1 MSKDPQKTDPAAEQ
15 QKNEQA
21 ASQGQQKTDPPV
33 EQQKSEPPVEPPAQQ
48 QAPAKTRIII
58 SSNAGPAG
66 SDDVFVSVNGRDFL
80 IKRDVEVEVPEEVL
94 SVLKNA
100 VITDYVTDADG
111 RIVRERRVP
120 RFPFQVV

>member
-1 MSKDPQKTDPAAEQ
+1 MSKEPQKIDPAAEQ

-21 ASQGQQKTDPPV
+21 SSQSQQKTDPTAEP
-33 EQQKSEPPVEPPAQQ
+33 QKPEPSAQQ
-48 QAPAKTRIII
+48 PAPAKTRIII
-58 SSNAGPAG
+58 SSNTGPAG

-80 IKRDVEVEVPEEVL
+80 IKRDIEVEVPDEVL